1 MTRAGDSSDAD
12 KPWSATVIE
21 TLSANPYFSV
31 LLQDVAVADGSHR
44 TYYTLHFP
52 TPAVGIVARR
62 GTDVLLLKQYRF
74 IVDEY
79 VWAIPSGGV
88 AQGETPRDAAARELL
103 EETGHTARSLSPLMH
118 CYASYGCSDQRYEI
132 FAADGLEDNGSPID
146 GNEVLEVKWFSKEE
160 LLALIAANGI
170 VDNLSLSPLLLV
182 LLEDARHAPR
192 ADDRTVTQ

>member
-1 MTRAGDSSDAD
+1 MKRAGESNGAG
-12 KPWSATVIE
+12 KPWSATIVE
-21 TLSANPYFSV
+21 TLAANPYFSV
-31 LLQDVAVADGSHR
+31 LLQDVVVPDGSHR
-44 TYYTLHFP
+44 TYFTLHFP

-88 AQGETPRDAAARELL
+88 ADGETPRDAAVRELL
-103 EETGHTARSLSPLMH
+103 EETGHTARSLAPLMH

-132 FAADGLEDNGSPID
+132 FLAEGLEESGSPID
-146 GNEVLEVKWFSKEE
+146 GNEVLEFRWFSKEE
-160 LLALIAANGI
+160 LLALIASNGI

-182 LLEDARHAPR
+182 LLEDARQAP
-192 ADDRTVTQ
+192 